1 MQLFLTACCNIIRA
15 SWATMKE
22 RLSYRKGTWKKNY
35 LYKTVCQVLNYL
47 FSSAV
52 MLKTSLKNKFLRD
65 SGPYW
70 PFKCNKKRS
79 NKHFEKLRH
88 RFLLETITSSKVSY
102 SKKSNIWM
110 LRYKAS
116 CWNGHFLGKL
126 FDLSPWKIHLKR
138 HRGKDRIREM
148 VGERK

>member
-1 MQLFLTACCNIIRA
+1 MQLFLTASCNIIRA

-65 SGPYW
+65 SGPNW

-88 RFLLETITSSKVSY
+88 RFLLETITSSK
-102 SKKSNIWM
+102 
-110 LRYKAS
+110 RYLIRKNLTCG
-116 CWNGHFLGKL
+116 CWDIKL
-126 FDLSPWKIHLKR
+126 HV
-138 HRGKDRIREM
+138 EM
-148 VGERK
+148 VISLGNCLIYHHEKSI